1 MYLNARYMDPSFGR
15 FISADDW
22 DPIKEGVGPNR
33 YAYAQNDPV
42 NKSDPNGHAAARAG
56 DGIGPPDDGLRGGG
70 DKDPNPD
77 GGPDQV
83 DVYDSLD
90 VAADRLGLGIEEDK
104 VKAAKTVVA
113 AAGIVVSATPAGKA
127 AGLALSVVRAAPV
140 AGRAIAAMART
151 SAELASRYSLQAGV
165 FGQVNAM
172 ALTAK
177 TTQMAS
183 KAKAVGLAGL
193 YTTAE
198 TQVGQFNVG
207 LVTGATDAVVGTDTS
222 ALTDRSAA
230 TKMGYYTGYVTAYTA
245 ANAPATVAAI
255 SQAFSSSRGR

>member
-1 MYLNARYMDPSFGR
+1 
-15 FISADDW
+15 
-22 DPIKEGVGPNR
+22 
-33 YAYAQNDPV
+33 V

-56 DGIGPPDDGLRGGG
+56 DGLGPPDDGLRGGG

-104 VKAAKTVVA
+104 VKAAKTVT
-113 AAGIVVSATPAGKA
+113 GIVVSATPAGKA
-127 AGLALSVVRAAPV
+127 AGLALSAVRGAAPI

-151 SAELASRYSLQAGV
+151 SAELASRYSLQVGV

-183 KAKAVGLAGL
+183 KAKATGIVGLHAAAQEKGTQFGLGLGAGI
-193 YTTAE
+193 TE
-198 TQVGQFNVG
+198 
-207 LVTGATDAVVGTDTS
+207 AVVGTQIC
-222 ALTDRSAA
+222 LEQWKRLPQ
-230 TKMGYYTGYVTAYTA
+230 KRVTTQVWLWGMRYQQR
-245 ANAPATVAAI
+245 PV
-255 SQAFSSSRGR
+255 SFRKH